1 MLLVVTLSD
10 PLKSQRQLIGVD
22 VGRPS
27 PARARARARQRYKYL
42 GRLQLDLRADRR
54 RHVSGLE
61 RLLGLRLVE
70 EMLLERGIVVSYKTI
85 RR

>member
-27 PARARARARQRYKYL
+27 RARARARQRYKYL